1 MTESGPNSPSWTTLL
16 GLGIT
21 AAGALAI
28 GILAGWGLDAAL
40 GTSPVFTLV
49 GIAVGLIGAAVYIVA
64 QFRKYLKTPNS

>member
-1 MTESGPNSPSWTTLL
+1 MTESGPNGPSWTTLL